1 MSSGRTKDDDND
13 MVYMRNYVAD
23 LLNLGQRDYRAIS
36 FYFPVKSFSLSCNL
50 HGRTIMGLNMRYLD
64 LKRKIRDVRMW
75 AIQGITEAGSGHPGA
90 SFSAAEIMGT
100 LYFRRMRH
108 DPSNPGWDERD
119 YFINSKAHSA
129 PGFYSALAVAGYF
142 KPEELRTLRQLGAR
156 LQGHPVRYSQYQKH
170 HSVPGIEYSGGSE
183 GIGLSVGIGIA
194 LANKLDSRK
203 NRVFVLIGD
212 GESNEGQIWEAA
224 MAAGKFKLDNL
235 VTILDRNRIQQD
247 GFTEDIMPL
256 DPIKDKWAAFNWQVL
271 EVDGHRVEQIVDA
284 LNKAAQVR
292 DKPVM
297 IIANTVKGNG
307 IRHMANNPQWHGK
320 APPKRQTEVLLE
332 ELESECLIAPSIIAG
347 ERENYEDKIRKVERE
362 GVDMIHLDVMDGRF
376 VPNTTFFADTI
387 KKLRRTT
394 SLPFDTHLMIE
405 NPLEKIQ
412 DYIDARCDIITVHAE
427 ACTENEFREI
437 QERLIENGISP
448 GIAINPGTDVPKWLY
463 YCLHNLDVIIVMSVN
478 PGSAGQKFIP
488 EVLAKMMVLNKQL
501 SEHGFRGYIEADG
514 GIDATT
520 LQQAYDAGARIFV
533 AGAAVYGGG
542 DIHGAVIHLRHK
554 AAVALER
561 RLLNHATQLNIRADW
576 MKARKHIL
584 IPYANELGIEEEL
597 HAIK

>member
-1 MSSGRTKDDDND
+1 
-13 MVYMRNYVAD
+13 
-23 LLNLGQRDYRAIS
+23 
-36 FYFPVKSFSLSCNL
+36 
-50 HGRTIMGLNMRYLD
+50 MRYLD
-64 LKRKIRDVRMW
+64 LRRRIRDVRMW
-75 AIQGITEAGSGHPGA
+75 AIQGIAEAGSGHPGA

-108 DPSNPGWDERD
+108 DPANPSWDQRD

-129 PGFYSALAVAGYF
+129 PGFYSTLAVAGYF
-142 KPEELRTLRQLGAR
+142 PPEELRTLRKLGSR
-156 LQGHPVRYSQYQKH
+156 LQGHPVRHSEHQKD
-170 HSVPGIEYSGGSE
+170 HSVPGVEYSGGSE

-194 LANKLDSRK
+194 LASKLDGKK
-203 NRVFVLIGD
+203 NKIFVLIGD
-212 GESNEGQIWEAA
+212 GESNEGQIWEAS

-256 DPIKDKWAAFNWQVL
+256 DPTKDKWAAFNWQVF

-284 LNKAAQVR
+284 LNKASQVK

-297 IIANTVKGNG
+297 IVANTVKGNG
-307 IRHMANNPQWHGK
+307 VRHMANNPQWHGK
-320 APPKRQTEVLLE
+320 APPKRHTEVLLE

-347 ERENYEDKIRKVERE
+347 ERENYEDKIKRVERE
-362 GVDMIHLDVMDGRF
+362 GVEMIHLDVMDGRF
-376 VPNTTFFADTI
+376 VPNTTFFADKI
-387 KKLRRTT
+387 KKLRTST
-394 SLPFDTHLMIE
+394 SLPFDAHLMIE
-405 NPLEKIQ
+405 KPLQQIQ

-427 ACTENEFREI
+427 ACTEDEFKEI
-437 QERLIENGISP
+437 QDRLVANGISP

-463 YCLHNLDVIIVMSVN
+463 GCLHDLDVIIVMSVN
-478 PGSAGQKFIP
+478 PGFAGQKFMP
-488 EVLAKMMVLNKQL
+488 EVLPKMVAVNKQL
-501 SEHGFRGYIEADG
+501 RERGFKGYIEADG

-533 AGAAVYGGG
+533 AGNAVYGGA
-542 DIHGAVIHLRHK
+542 DIHGAVIQLRHK

-561 RLLNHATQLNIRADW
+561 RLLNHATQLNIRTDW

-584 IPYANELGIEEEL
+584 IPYASELGIEEEL
-597 HAIK
+597 HAVK